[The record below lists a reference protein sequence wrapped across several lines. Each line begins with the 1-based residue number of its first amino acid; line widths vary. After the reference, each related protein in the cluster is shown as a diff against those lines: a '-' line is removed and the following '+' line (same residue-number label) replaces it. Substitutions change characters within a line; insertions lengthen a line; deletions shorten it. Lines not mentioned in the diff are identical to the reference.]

1 MYKFSMEPLLKHR
14 KYLEDLQKQ
23 ELGEFKR
30 ILVDEK
36 KKLKIYQK
44 AKDRLLKELYV
55 KQQEGITASE
65 NLLYFD
71 FIDQLS
77 TDLDK
82 QKERLLDLENKIYQK
97 HYDLINAMKNRKTLD
112 RLKENEMNE
121 YRHEILVK
129 EQEFLNE
136 VGINSYNRRMCRE

>member
-14 KYLEDLQKQ
+14 QYIEDIQKQ
-23 ELGEFKR
+23 DLSEFKR
-30 ILVDEK
+30 MLVDEK
-36 KKLKIYQK
+36 KKLKVYQK
-44 AKDRLLKELYV
+44 AKDKLLKELYV

-71 FIDQLS
+71 FFNQLS
-77 TDLDK
+77 IGLDK
-82 QKERLLDLENKIYQK
+82 QKERLLDIENKIYQK
-97 HYDLINAMKNRKTLD
+97 HCDLINAMKNRKTLD

-129 EQEFLNE
+129 EQEFFNE
-136 VGINSYNRRMCRE
+136 VGINTYNRRM

>member
-14 KYLEDLQKQ
+14 KYIEDLQKQ

-30 ILVDEK
+30 MLVDEK
-36 KKLKIYQK
+36 KKLKVYQK
-44 AKDRLLKELYV
+44 AKDKLLKELYV

-77 TDLDK
+77 IDLDT
-82 QKERLLDLENKIYQK
+82 QKERLLDIENKIYQK

-121 YRHEILVK
+121 YRHEILGK
-129 EQEFLNE
+129 EQELLNE
-136 VGINSYNRRMCRE
+136 VGINSYNRRM

>member
-14 KYLEDLQKQ
+14 KYIEDIQKQ

-30 ILVDEK
+30 MLVDEK
-36 KKLKIYQK
+36 KKLKVYQK
-44 AKDRLLKELYV
+44 AKDKLLKELYV

-71 FIDQLS
+71 FFDQLS
-77 TDLDK
+77 IALDK
-82 QKERLLDLENKIYQK
+82 QKERLLDIENKIHQK
-97 HYDLINAMKNRKTLD
+97 HYDLISAMKNRKTLD

-136 VGINSYNRRMCRE
+136 VGINSYNRRM

>member
-14 KYLEDLQKQ
+14 KYIEDLQTQ
-23 ELGEFKR
+23 ELGELKR
-30 ILVDEK
+30 MLIDEK
-36 KKLKIYQK
+36 KKLEVYQK
-44 AKDRLLKELYV
+44 AKDKLLKELYV

-136 VGINSYNRRMCRE
+136 VGINSYNRRM